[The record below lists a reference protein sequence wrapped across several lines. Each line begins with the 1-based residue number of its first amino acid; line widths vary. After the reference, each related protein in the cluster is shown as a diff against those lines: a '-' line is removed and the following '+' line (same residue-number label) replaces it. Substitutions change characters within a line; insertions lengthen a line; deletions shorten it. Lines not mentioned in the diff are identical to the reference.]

1 MQQLRFGTKLS
12 YAMGG
17 MALNLANLV
26 ISQWLLKLYVP
37 SRDSALVAGALF
49 AGIFFT
55 GRLVDGITE
64 PVAGF
69 LSDHF
74 QSKRGRRIPFIAAM
88 TVPAALVSFLLWIP
102 PYPGE
107 MHWVNAVYVFVLVQL
122 FFIFWSLLANPYMA
136 LLPEITSDLPER
148 VNIATMQ
155 AVFLMIGT
163 FIFGAMGAIKDELG
177 WIGIGAVTGVLT
189 LVSFFP
195 TVFAIKE
202 KPSIG
207 RVAAERFR
215 FATIFDWTRTTLKNR
230 AFVRLVAATSSLW
243 FALNM
248 VILVVPFWV
257 QYALGMTDR
266 EVVLLMAPLLVVNIA
281 FFFVFNYIARRF
293 GKFAAFVATLTSA
306 AATMPLLG
314 LSGYLPFGDTM
325 LQSQLAMAL
334 VGIPVSGI
342 MVLPPALLADVIDY
356 DETLTGKR
364 REGIYVGVQAIF
376 QKIAI
381 GLSIAVATALM
392 YGGGS
397 ETPSVWGLR
406 MISASA
412 GVAALVSLAFFMGY
426 PIREKD
432 GKAYI
437 RS

>member
-1 MQQLRFGTKLS
+1 MRQLRFGTKLS

-26 ISQWLLKLYVP
+26 ISQWLMKLYVP

-49 AGIFFT
+49 AGIFFS
-55 GRLVDGITE
+55 GRLMDGIID

-69 LSDHF
+69 VSDHF
-74 QSKRGRRIPFIAAM
+74 KSKRGRRIPFIAAM
-88 TVPAALVSFLLWIP
+88 TIPAALVSFLLWVP
-102 PYPGE
+102 PYPDGS
-107 MHWVNAVYVFVLVQL
+107 HWLNAVYLFVMVQL
-122 FFIFWSLLANPYMA
+122 FFICWTFLANPYMA
-136 LLPEITSDLPER
+136 LLPEITSDLDER
-148 VNIATMQ
+148 VNITTMQ

-177 WIGIGAVTGVLT
+177 WIGIGAVTGALT

-195 TVFAIKE
+195 TVFTIKE
-202 KPSIG
+202 KSSIG
-207 RVAAERFR
+207 RIAKERFR
-215 FATIFDWTRTTLKNR
+215 FTTIMDWTRTTFKNR
-230 AFVRLVAATSSLW
+230 SFVILVAATSSLW

-257 QYALGMTDR
+257 QYALDMTDR
-266 EVVLLMAPLLVVNIA
+266 EVVLLMAPLLVVNIV
-281 FFFVFNYIARRF
+281 FFFVFNYIAKRL
-293 GKFAAFVATLTSA
+293 GKFTAFVATLASA
-306 AATMPLLG
+306 AVTMPLLG
-314 LSGYLPFGDTM
+314 LSGYLPFGDMM
-325 LQSQLAMAL
+325 LQSQIAMAL

-342 MVLPPALLADVIDY
+342 MVLPPALLADVIDH

-364 REGIYVGVQAIF
+364 REGIYFGVQAIF

-397 ETPSVWGLR
+397 ETASVWGLR
-406 MISASA
+406 MISVSA
-412 GVAALVSLAFFMGY
+412 GAAALVSLAFFTRY

-432 GKAYI
+432 GKAFV
-437 RS
+437 RN

>member
-26 ISQWLLKLYVP
+26 ISQWLMKLYVP

-49 AGIFFT
+49 AGIFFS
-55 GRLVDGITE
+55 GRFMDGVID

-69 LSDHF
+69 ISDHF

-88 TVPAALVSFLLWIP
+88 TVPAALVSFLLWVP
-102 PYPGE
+102 PYPGGA
-107 MHWVNAVYVFVLVQL
+107 HWLNAVYLFVLVQL
-122 FFIFWSLLANPYMA
+122 FFVCWTFLANPYMA
-136 LLPEITSDLPER
+136 LLPEITSDLDER

-163 FIFGAMGAIKDELG
+163 FIFGAMGAIKDQMG
-177 WIGIGAVTGVLT
+177 WVGIGAVTGVLT

-207 RVAAERFR
+207 RIPKERFR
-215 FATIFDWTRTTLKNR
+215 LATIVDWTRTTFKNR
-230 AFVRLVAATSSLW
+230 SFVILVAATSSLW

-266 EVVLLMAPLLVVNIA
+266 EVVLLMAPLLVVNIV
-281 FFFVFNYIARRF
+281 FFFVFNYIAKRF
-293 GKFAAFVATLTSA
+293 GKFAAFVTTLASA
-306 AATMPLLG
+306 AITMPLLG

-325 LQSQLAMAL
+325 FQSQLAMAL

-356 DETLTGKR
+356 DETLIGRR
-364 REGIYVGVQAIF
+364 REGIYYGVQAIF

-392 YGGGS
+392 YAGGS

-412 GVAALVSLAFFMGY
+412 GAAALVSLAFFARY
-426 PIREKD
+426 PIRERD
-432 GKAYI
+432 GKAFVKG
-437 RS
+437 

>member
-1 MQQLRFGTKLS
+1 
-12 YAMGG
+12 
-17 MALNLANLV
+17 
-26 ISQWLLKLYVP
+26 
-37 SRDSALVAGALF
+37 
-49 AGIFFT
+49 
-55 GRLVDGITE
+55 
-64 PVAGF
+64 
-69 LSDHF
+69 
-74 QSKRGRRIPFIAAM
+74 M
-88 TVPAALVSFLLWIP
+88 TVPAALVSFLLWVP
-102 PYPGE
+102 PYPGGA
-107 MHWVNAVYVFVLVQL
+107 HWLNAVYLFVLVQL
-122 FFIFWSLLANPYMA
+122 FFVCWTFLANPYMA
-136 LLPEITSDLPER
+136 LLPEITSDLDER

-163 FIFGAMGAIKDELG
+163 FIFGAMGAIKDQMG
-177 WIGIGAVTGVLT
+177 WVGIGAVTGVLT

-207 RVAAERFR
+207 RIPKERFR
-215 FATIFDWTRTTLKNR
+215 LATIVDWTRTTFKNR
-230 AFVRLVAATSSLW
+230 SFVILVAATSSLW

-266 EVVLLMAPLLVVNIA
+266 EVVLLMAPLLVVNIV
-281 FFFVFNYIARRF
+281 FFFVFNYIAKRF
-293 GKFAAFVATLTSA
+293 GKFAAFVTTLASA
-306 AATMPLLG
+306 AITMPLLG

-325 LQSQLAMAL
+325 FQSQLAMAL

-356 DETLTGKR
+356 DETLTGRR
-364 REGIYVGVQAIF
+364 REGIYYGVQAIF

-392 YGGGS
+392 YAGGS

-412 GVAALVSLAFFMGY
+412 GAAALVSLAFFARY
-426 PIREKD
+426 PIRERD
-432 GKAYI
+432 GKAFVKG
-437 RS
+437 